1 LTPKAVIKQ
10 LRELIDDRKALCVA
24 DAEHDEIYL
33 ENIRALKKA
42 MKQMQRQIPK
52 KPKDKLYLY
61 GAIYLCPQCGRTNIE
76 PGDTFCPKC
85 GQALDW
91 SETL

>member
-1 LTPKAVIKQ
+1 MTHEEVIRQ
-10 LRELIDDRKALCVA
+10 LLELIDDRKSFIIG

-33 ENIRALKKA
+33 KNIRALEKA

-52 KPKDKLYLY
+52 KPKDKLYFY
-61 GAIYLCPQCGRTNIE
+61 GASYLCPQCGRTNIE

-85 GQALDW
+85 GQARDW
-91 SETL
+91 RGF